1 VAQNR
6 IISAKKKNLPLWT
19 TCMNLVA
26 IDLFHEL
33 VVDEIFQGLRG
44 DNKEEKM
51 RFMNFL
57 RVSSENENFL
67 NKF

>member
-1 VAQNR
+1 
-6 IISAKKKNLPLWT
+6 
-19 TCMNLVA
+19 
-26 IDLFHEL
+26 
-33 VVDEIFQGLRG
+33 LRG

-67 NKF
+67 NKFWYWVQKYAINVTNPKVCPPSMWL